1 VGLVGKILDF
11 KTPFAA
17 FIVSALAALVL
28 SLMFKPLD
36 VYRAV
41 ITSPFGLVLVGRTMM
56 AYMLV
61 YPATGSEYLAL
72 ASAILFNNSMSL
84 MAVLLAPPAVHTAY
98 TYGLR
103 FRKKTLLTRFLL
115 LNPGW
120 RFCRHTIAG
129 LSIFYAAF
137 LGLAVV
143 TMVIL
148 SGPKLFMPLEAAYV
162 LAAAATVYKASRE
175 DADNIVPYYRR
186 AVKKVLPPILI
197 LLVVSALVEAY
208 EII

>member
-1 VGLVGKILDF
+1 VKGF
-11 KTPFAA
+11 KTPLVA
-17 FIVSALAALVL
+17 FIVSALVALVL

-41 ITSPFGLVLVGRTMM
+41 LTSPFGLVLVGRTMM
-56 AYMLV
+56 AYTLV

-72 ASAILFNNSMSL
+72 ASAIIFNNSMSL
-84 MAVLLAPPAVHTAY
+84 MAVLLTPLAVHAAY

-103 FRKKTLLTRFLL
+103 FRKRVLL

-120 RFCRHTIAG
+120 KFCQHTIAG

-143 TMVIL
+143 TMLIL
-148 SGPKLFMPLEAAYV
+148 EGPKIFMPLEAAYV

-186 AVKKVLPPILI
+186 AVRKVLPPILI
-197 LLVVSALVEAY
+197 LLVTSALVEAY